1 MYSLILLTRGATD
14 FGRLWLLDCVSDY
27 LAADWTLKVSSCHG
41 RSCVR
46 WVTYHTPP
54 LLLHTLKDLIQNIT
68 CRKMRDFIWK
78 CSHGNRWLRST
89 NSCPP
94 ELGQRR
100 LKSSLVRRHKALPFI
115 SNRPF
120 SGRRS
125 EYSFW
130 AQWSHRETSS
140 LSHRDGLIPGNN
152 KCIIS
157 NLMCLQKV
165 LHMCIC
171 SHICN

>member
-1 MYSLILLTRGATD
+1 MLLTWGVTD
-14 FGRLWLLDCVSDY
+14 FGRLRLLDCVSDY
-27 LAADWTLKVSSCHG
+27 LAADWTLKESAGHR
-41 RSCVR
+41 RSCAR
-46 WVTYHTPP
+46 WFTDHTSP

-68 CRKMRDFIWK
+68 CIKIQKNKGFHIK
-78 CSHGNRWLRST
+78 NTNTKKGQLALFQH

-100 LKSSLVRRHKALPFI
+100 LKSSLVSRHKALPFI

-130 AQWSHRETSS
+130 AQWSHRATSS
-140 LSHRDGLIPGNN
+140 LSHRDGLIPR
-152 KCIIS
+152 KMHIS
-157 NLMCLQKV
+157 KQTLQMLYSWMLFAV
-165 LHMCIC
+165 G
-171 SHICN
+171 

>member
-1 MYSLILLTRGATD
+1 MTLGDCGSWTVWAITWQPTGPWRCPAAT
-14 FGRLWLLDCVSDY
+14 GGVVLGGS
-27 LAADWTLKVSSCHG
+27 
-41 RSCVR
+41 
-46 WVTYHTPP
+46 HTT
-54 LLLHTLKDLIQNIT
+54 LLLCCFTHWRISYRTSPAEKWRISYENAAT
-68 CRKMRDFIWK
+68 ETGDFY
-78 CSHGNRWLRST
+78 LF

-130 AQWSHRETSS
+130 AQWSHRDTSS

-157 NLMCLQKV
+157 NQMCLQKV
-165 LHMCIC
+165 LHMCTC
-171 SHICN
+171 SYICN